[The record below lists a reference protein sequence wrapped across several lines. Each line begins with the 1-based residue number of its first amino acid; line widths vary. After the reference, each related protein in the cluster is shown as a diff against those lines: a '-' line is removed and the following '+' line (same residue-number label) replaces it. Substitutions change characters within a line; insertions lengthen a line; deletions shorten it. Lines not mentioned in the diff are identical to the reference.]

1 MARATRLPSRLQLL
15 SRFAFLAFLLSHTAC
30 QQGSGQELMVEEG
43 APEHSELLED
53 DLEFLD
59 FQVSEKAS
67 CSKATSVQIAKINE
81 GNQKKQKFLNA
92 CADETNNSL
101 WCEQLIRPNP
111 SSKSSFQCTYG
122 SNQVHQLIHP
132 DEKTWENAFQAVRLV
147 ERLEES
153 NVKVCLIYN
162 WWRPEPYNKNVGGAA
177 GRHPY
182 GTSVDVRLCSK
193 KDQSKAHS
201 LLCKWRKQGELRAL
215 GYYSSTA
222 LHFGV
227 GDNMAN
233 TWGKSCP

>member
-1 MARATRLPSRLQLL
+1 MKARLL
-15 SRFAFLAFLLSHTAC
+15 SNVRFIFALTFLFSMFWQTAC
-30 QQGSGQELMVEEG
+30 QQSSASDITNEDASV
-43 APEHSELLED
+43 EHSELIED

-59 FQVSEKAS
+59 FQVSEKAV
-67 CSKATSVQIAKINE
+67 CSKANSSQIAVLNQ
-81 GNQKKQKFLNA
+81 GNSKKEKFLSA
-92 CADETNNSL
+92 CADETNRSP

-122 SNQVHQLIHP
+122 ANQVHQLIHP
-132 DEKTWENAFQAVRLV
+132 DENTWENAFQAVRLV
-147 ERLEES
+147 ERLEQN

-193 KDQSKAHS
+193 NDQSKAHS

-227 GDNMAN
+227 GDNIAN